1 MPIEC
6 THLILDACCVL
17 NFNASGCFME
27 ILQSLPAQVVVT
39 QVVRERELLTLQKLN
54 DERCVNENQLE
65 AAINHGLL
73 LVEDFRDDREAETF
87 VNYASLLG
95 DDGESATCAIAVHR
109 EWAIATDDRKAI
121 SFFQRE
127 APHLQIL
134 SSLEIIKHW
143 SVVSNVA
150 TAELREVLWNVR
162 TRGRYVPHKSH
173 PLLPWWQDLM
183 E

>member
-1 MPIEC
+1 MIE
-6 THLILDACCVL
+6 
-17 NFNASGCFME
+17 
-27 ILQSLPAQVVVT
+27 
-39 QVVRERELLTLQKLN
+39 RR
-54 DERCVNENQLE
+54 
-65 AAINHGLL
+65 
-73 LVEDFRDDREAETF
+73 
-87 VNYASLLG
+87 
-95 DDGESATCAIAVHR
+95 SA
-109 EWAIATDDRKAI
+109 
-121 SFFQRE
+121 FFQRE